1 MVLWGRLSP
10 SRRLLVSKPLRWGSN
25 LGLVVLNTVLLRAV
39 FPLAA
44 VGFAAIVA
52 EQGWGLFNVLA
63 LPGWLVILLSVMA
76 LDLVIYWQHVMVIH
90 HQATP
95 PESSF
100 LGAWIPFPLA
110 QLVEEF
116 SGSLKLKIPA
126 TRPPHSPKLQRWDAA
141 CPHRKGSNGGPRH
154 PVDLKTDKGRGID
167 SDGAGGHLSNRQQRC
182 HLVKGEPLL
191 IHHNLMLNQGNGDQ
205 TTAIGSQA
213 NQQEAS
219 E

>member
-90 HQATP
+90 Q

-100 LGAWIPFPLA
+100 LGHGFSFPW
-110 QLVEEF
+110 
-116 SGSLKLKIPA
+116 P
-126 TRPPHSPKLQRWDAA
+126 
-141 CPHRKGSNGGPRH
+141 
-154 PVDLKTDKGRGID
+154 
-167 SDGAGGHLSNRQQRC
+167 NR
-182 HLVKGEPLL
+182 
-191 IHHNLMLNQGNGDQ
+191 
-205 TTAIGSQA
+205 
-213 NQQEAS
+213 
-219 E
+219 